1 MSNFSLKLIVM
12 NEVIMMERPWHKE
25 YPEAIPF
32 FIEEEPQLLPTY
44 LYETTREYPEKIAI
58 HFLGKEISFLQLEE
72 YVMTFASYLQKLG
85 VQKGDHIS
93 IMLPNCPQ
101 AIICYYGIL
110 MTGGVVVQTNPLYT
124 ERELEF
130 QLNDSESTMIICL
143 DMFCSKVQQIKSNL
157 QHIIVTSIAD
167 FLPFPKNVLYP
178 FIQKIDK
185 VEFTHTTHRMKEILQ
200 GSRKKL
206 QEIEMGVEDIAVIQY
221 TGGTTGTPKGVMLTH
236 RNLAINTIMTSKW
249 LYKMEK
255 GSEVILGAL
264 PLFHVYGMTAIM
276 NISIMQAYKMI
287 LIPRFQVED
296 ILKTIQRQKPTVF
309 PGAPTMYIALIN
321 HPHIHQ
327 YDLSSI
333 EACVSG
339 SAALPVEVQNK
350 FEQLTSG
357 KLVEG
362 YGLSESSPITHSNFV
377 WGERVKGSIGV
388 PWPSTDAKIIS
399 LETGE
404 DMEIGEIGEIVVK
417 GPQVMVGYW
426 NRPTETTE
434 VLTEDGWLKTGDMGY
449 MDSNG
454 YFYIVDRKKD
464 LIIAGGLNVYPREI
478 EEVLFEHEKVREV
491 AVIGVADE
499 YRGETV
505 KAFIVLKDGMKCTE
519 KELDEY
525 MRQNLA
531 SYKVPK
537 IYEFREE
544 LPKSMIGKVLKRLL
558 IEK

>member
-1 MSNFSLKLIVM
+1 
-12 NEVIMMERPWHKE
+12 MERLWHKE
-25 YPEAIPF
+25 YPKEIPI
-32 FIEEEPQLLPTY
+32 FIEEEPHILPTY
-44 LYETTREYPEKIAI
+44 LYETANEFPDKIAI
-58 HFLGKEISFLQLEE
+58 HFLGKEISFSQLEE
-72 YVMTFASYLQKLG
+72 YVTIFASYLQKLG
-85 VQKGDHIS
+85 VEKGDHIS

-101 AIICYYGIL
+101 AVICYYGIL
-110 MTGGVVVQTNPLYT
+110 MAGGVVVQTNPLYT
-124 ERELEF
+124 ERELEL
-130 QLNDSESTMIICL
+130 QLNDSESTTIICL
-143 DMFCSKVQQIKSNL
+143 DMFYSKVQQIKSNI

-167 FLPFPKNVLYP
+167 FLPFPKNVLYQ
-178 FIQKIDK
+178 FTQKTNKIEFNHMTHSMKK
-185 VEFTHTTHRMKEILQ
+185 VLQ
-200 GSRKKL
+200 RGRVEL
-206 QEIEMGVEDIAVIQY
+206 QKVDIEVDDIAVIQY

-236 RNLAINTIMTSKW
+236 RNLAMNTIMTTKW

-255 GSEVILGAL
+255 GSEVILGVL

-276 NISIMQAYKMI
+276 NISIMQGYKMI

-296 ILKTIQRQKPTVF
+296 ILKTIQRQKPTIF

-321 HPHIHQ
+321 HPSILQ

-339 SAALPVEVQNK
+339 SAALPVEVQSK
-350 FEQLTSG
+350 FEQLTGG

-377 WGERVKGSIGV
+377 WGERIKGSIGV
-388 PWPSTDAKIIS
+388 PWPNTDAKIIS

-404 DMEIGEIGEIVVK
+404 DMEIGEIGEVVVK
-417 GPQVMVGYW
+417 GPQVMKGYW
-426 NRPTETTE
+426 NRPIETIE
-434 VLTEDGWLKTGDMGY
+434 VLTKDGWLKTGDIGY

-464 LIIAGGLNVYPREI
+464 LIIASGLNVYPREI
-478 EEVLFEHEKVREV
+478 EEVLFEYEKVREV
-491 AVIGVADE
+491 AVIGASDE

-505 KAFIVLKDGMKCTE
+505 KAFIVLKDGMECTE
-519 KELDEY
+519 EELDEY

-544 LPKSMIGKVLKRLL
+544 LPKSMIGKVLKRKL